1 MISTMQ
7 AQHAD
12 EITINRHKINL
23 GIDEDEQ
30 DAMGNEEADVVE
42 DYNLEAADAF
52 AAEWDQIHDPAT
64 HSLLTLFT
72 EMLSMANRVCLTTL
86 EEILESSADPYGSL
100 SSSDSSWTPDSE
112 DEFEFDSKQ
121 SANVL

>member
-42 DYNLEAADAF
+42 DYNLEAADAL
-52 AAEWDQIHDPAT
+52 AAEWD
-64 HSLLTLFT
+64 
-72 EMLSMANRVCLTTL
+72 
-86 EEILESSADPYGSL
+86 
-100 SSSDSSWTPDSE
+100 
-112 DEFEFDSKQ
+112 
-121 SANVL
+121 